1 MYDVVIVGGGPA
13 GLSAALILGRC
24 RRRIVLCDAG
34 KPRNARSH
42 GLHGFLTR
50 DGINPRELLGIG
62 REQLR
67 PYGVEIRDVPIT
79 HVETIS
85 GGFRSQ
91 VEDGSCLE
99 SRKLLLATG
108 VVDHVPQ
115 LHGMDQFYGTS
126 VFHCPYCDGWE
137 MRDQP
142 LAAYGQGKSGAGLA
156 LSLKTWS
163 RDVVLC
169 TDGRA
174 RLRVQDRERLERHSI
189 PVRQDRIERLEGRDG
204 VLERILFH
212 GGEALSRRGIFF
224 STGQDEACKLAANLG
239 CKFAPQ
245 GTVHTNLLQET
256 NVPGLYVAG
265 DACED
270 VQLAIVAAAEG
281 AKAGFAINT
290 ALQHSE
296 LA

>member
-24 RRRIVLCDAG
+24 RRRVVLCDAG

-50 DGINPRELLGIG
+50 DGINPRELRGIG

-67 PYGVEIRDVPIT
+67 PYGVEIRDLPVT

-115 LHGMDQFYGTS
+115 LEGMDQFYGTS

-174 RLRVQDRERLERHSI
+174 RLRAQDRERLERHGI
-189 PVRQDRIERLEGRDG
+189 PVRQHRIERLEGHDG
-204 VLERILFH
+204 VLERIVFH
-212 GGEALSRRGIFF
+212 GGEALARRGIFF
-224 STGQDEACKLAANLG
+224 STGQNEACSLTAKLG

-245 GTVHTNLLQET
+245 GTVRTNLLQET

-265 DACED
+265 DACKD

-290 ALQHSE
+290 ALQHAE
-296 LA
+296 FA

>member
-24 RRRIVLCDAG
+24 RRRVVLCDAG
-34 KPRNARSH
+34 KPRNARSR

-50 DGINPRELLGIG
+50 DGINPRELLQIG

-67 PYGVEIRDVPIT
+67 PYGIEIRDVPVI
-79 HVETIS
+79 HVETT
-85 GGFRSQ
+85 GRGFRSL
-91 VEDGSCLE
+91 VEDGTSLE

-108 VVDHVPQ
+108 VVDHLPR
-115 LHGMDQFYGTS
+115 LDGMDQFYGTS
-126 VFHCPYCDGWE
+126 IFHCPYCDGWE

-142 LAAYGQGKSGAGLA
+142 LAAYGKGKSGVGLA
-156 LSLKTWS
+156 LSLKTWT
-163 RDVVLC
+163 RDVALC

-174 RLRVQDRERLERHSI
+174 RIRAPERERLERHGI
-189 PVRQDRIERLEGRDG
+189 AVWQDRIERLEGRDG
-204 VLERILFH
+204 VLDRIVFH
-212 GGEALSRRGIFF
+212 GGKTLPRRGIFF
-224 STGQDEACKLAANLG
+224 STGQDEACDLASKLG
-239 CKFAPQ
+239 CNFAPQ

-265 DACED
+265 DASRD

-290 ALQHSE
+290 ALQHTE
-296 LA
+296 LG

>member
-24 RRRIVLCDAG
+24 RRRVIICDGG
-34 KPRNARSH
+34 KPRNARSR

-50 DGINPRELLGIG
+50 DGIDPRELLRIG

-67 PYGVEIRDVPIT
+67 PYGVEIRDVQIT
-79 HVETIS
+79 HVECIS

-91 VEDGSCLE
+91 VADGCCLE

-108 VVDHVPQ
+108 VVDHLPR
-115 LHGMDQFYGTS
+115 LEGIDQFYGTS

-174 RLRVQDRERLERHSI
+174 RLRAHDRERLERHGV

-204 VLERILFH
+204 VLERIVFQ
-212 GGEALSRRGIFF
+212 GGEAILRRGIFF
-224 STGQDEACKLAANLG
+224 STGQNEACDLAAKLG
-239 CKFAPQ
+239 CQFAPQ
-245 GTVHTNLLQET
+245 GTVRTNLLQET

-265 DACED
+265 DACKD

-290 ALQHSE
+290 ALQHAE

>member
-1 MYDVVIVGGGPA
+1 MG
-13 GLSAALILGRC
+13 
-24 RRRIVLCDAG
+24 
-34 KPRNARSH
+34 NAR
-42 GLHGFLTR
+42 
-50 DGINPRELLGIG
+50 
-62 REQLR
+62 
-67 PYGVEIRDVPIT
+67 
-79 HVETIS
+79 
-85 GGFRSQ
+85 
-91 VEDGSCLE
+91 
-99 SRKLLLATG
+99 LA
-108 VVDHVPQ
+108 
-115 LHGMDQFYGTS
+115 
-126 VFHCPYCDGWE
+126 
-137 MRDQP
+137 

-204 VLERILFH
+204 VLERIVFP

-245 GTVHTNLLQET
+245 GTVHTNHLQET

-265 DACED
+265 DACKD

-290 ALQHSE
+290 SLQHSE